1 MTSSFDSND
10 QWINGQLNGGLAG
23 GGGTYQDGHSVL
35 VSDIVDIPILNNL
48 IADFSIDLIWD
59 ITDFESWFS
68 AT

>member
-48 IADFSIDLIWD
+48 IADFSTDLILG
-59 ITDFESWFS
+59 IADFKI
-68 AT
+68 

>member
-1 MTSSFDSND
+1 MHLVSND
-10 QWINGQLNGGLAG
+10 QWINGQLNGGLAGG

-48 IADFSIDLIWD
+48 IADFSTDLIWD